1 MHRPRGDS
9 DANTPIARPRQSHR
23 SWQTFKGSGNCAAS
37 CSPRL
42 PQNRQPQKP
51 SYRTASCS
59 CDQPLALSCR
69 SQGPEPT
76 GSGTIMGRS
85 WQHSGCCIMNVPA
98 SLSSH
103 GSSLYSHEWQ
113 SGGFGE
119 APSLVQQHVGAWL
132 LGCCLH
138 MFVWSA
144 RWAPVHF
151 T

>member
-1 MHRPRGDS
+1 MEHS
-9 DANTPIARPRQSHR
+9 
-23 SWQTFKGSGNCAAS
+23 
-37 CSPRL
+37 
-42 PQNRQPQKP
+42 KP
-51 SYRTASCS
+51 PVT
-59 CDQPLALSCR
+59 
-69 SQGPEPT
+69 
-76 GSGTIMGRS
+76 
-85 WQHSGCCIMNVPA
+85 GCCIMNVPA
-98 SLSSH
+98 NLSSH

-144 RWAPVHF
+144 IWAPVHF

>member
-1 MHRPRGDS
+1 MRQENRVCHAVLEQIKQGILLVTHPRH
-9 DANTPIARPRQSHR
+9 T
-23 SWQTFKGSGNCAAS
+23 
-37 CSPRL
+37 
-42 PQNRQPQKP
+42 
-51 SYRTASCS
+51 
-59 CDQPLALSCR
+59 
-69 SQGPEPT
+69 
-76 GSGTIMGRS
+76 
-85 WQHSGCCIMNVPA
+85 GCCIMNVPA

>member
-1 MHRPRGDS
+1 MVLGMEHS
-9 DANTPIARPRQSHR
+9 
-23 SWQTFKGSGNCAAS
+23 
-37 CSPRL
+37 
-42 PQNRQPQKP
+42 KP
-51 SYRTASCS
+51 PVT
-59 CDQPLALSCR
+59 
-69 SQGPEPT
+69 
-76 GSGTIMGRS
+76 
-85 WQHSGCCIMNVPA
+85 GCCIMNVPA

>member
-1 MHRPRGDS
+1 MRPPPPSLALIMCIDFQIQPASSHNHTSRVLDVKLPFS
-9 DANTPIARPRQSHR
+9 TPSLITAP
-23 SWQTFKGSGNCAAS
+23 GPCS
-37 CSPRL
+37 CGTTP
-42 PQNRQPQKP
+42 P
-51 SYRTASCS
+51 SSSVNGRTASHS
-59 CDQPLALSCR
+59 LALMFNRCVWSVR
-69 SQGPEPT
+69 PSSPL
-76 GSGTIMGRS
+76 R
-85 WQHSGCCIMNVPA
+85 SGCCIMNVPA

>member
-1 MHRPRGDS
+1 MAKERQGLELEQIVFRVISPS
-9 DANTPIARPRQSHR
+9 LVIADFQ
-23 SWQTFKGSGNCAAS
+23 QA
-37 CSPRL
+37 
-42 PQNRQPQKP
+42 
-51 SYRTASCS
+51 
-59 CDQPLALSCR
+59 
-69 SQGPEPT
+69 
-76 GSGTIMGRS
+76 
-85 WQHSGCCIMNVPA
+85 GCCIMNVPA
-98 SLSSH
+98 NLSSH

-144 RWAPVHF
+144 IWAPVHF

>member
-1 MHRPRGDS
+1 MLLHRNDLPGSSFNLLLGLVGLLPTLLLNIRRRKVPFIMEALPPALAIGKVSPVRVVISNYDPLNDS
-9 DANTPIARPRQSHR
+9 CCTFRACWSKQTPENDL
-23 SWQTFKGSGNCAAS
+23 W
-37 CSPRL
+37 
-42 PQNRQPQKP
+42 
-51 SYRTASCS
+51 RT
-59 CDQPLALSCR
+59 
-69 SQGPEPT
+69 
-76 GSGTIMGRS
+76 
-85 WQHSGCCIMNVPA
+85 GCCIMNVPA
-98 SLSSH
+98 NLSSH

-144 RWAPVHF
+144 IWAPVHF